1 MRHLRVFGDVLWW
14 ARRPGANPTR
24 WSSAV
29 SLIEGYLQLRYPT
42 AVNASVIEP
51 LKLMVV
57 FVLKSLPPMKAR

>member
-1 MRHLRVFGDVLWW
+1 MVGEAPRGESNAV
-14 ARRPGANPTR
+14 
-24 WSSAV
+24 SSAV